1 MTFNNIFNSP
11 DEVVPPSSPGAGDRR
26 SGMVYLFDQHME
38 LAISA
43 AAATQRP
50 LLVTGPPGC
59 GKSSLARNTA
69 NRLQRRYLERTVNS
83 RTEIN
88 SLLWEVD
95 HLRRLQDAQAQTL
108 NEQLM
113 AYVRPAVLWKAMDTQ
128 SAEKPLSLL
137 DSQADTHAP
146 VAPPGPAVVLVDE
159 IDKAD
164 PDLPNNLLEVLGS
177 LRFEVADTGHHVT
190 CKDGIPLIIITS
202 NDERDL
208 PPAFVRR
215 CICLKLKQPDL
226 RQVALLHFPES
237 QQTIDA
243 ALELIPENQS
253 QSTRASEPSVA
264 EFLDLIQACSELA
277 IDPSSDAWKN
287 LADLCLLKGHTR
299 GASSRVPGTPSTA

>member
-1 MTFNNIFNSP
+1 MTFNNIFNKPDSAANQHSP
-11 DEVVPPSSPGAGDRR
+11 QGAGDRR

-69 NRLQRRYLERTVNS
+69 SRLQRRYLERTVNS
-83 RTEIN
+83 RTEVN
-88 SLLWEVD
+88 SLLWEID
-95 HLRRLQDAQAQTL
+95 HLQRLQDAQAQNL
-108 NEQLM
+108 NDQQL
-113 AYVRPAVLWKAMDTQ
+113 AYVRPAVIWKAMDTN
-128 SAEKPLSLL
+128 SAETPLALL
-137 DSQADTHAP
+137 EPGADAHDETQP
-146 VAPPGPAVVLVDE
+146 LNPAVVLVDE

-190 CKDGIPLIIITS
+190 CRDGIPLIIITS

-215 CICLKLKQPDL
+215 CICLKLEQPDL
-226 RQVALLHFPES
+226 RKVAFLHFPENQES
-237 QQTIDA
+237 IDA
-243 ALELIPENQS
+243 ALELIQS
-253 QSTRASEPSVA
+253 SRSLSDRAGGPSVA
-264 EFLDLIQACSELA
+264 EFLDLIQACNELGIA
-277 IDPSSDAWKN
+277 PCSDVWKN
-287 LADLCLLKGHTR
+287 LVDLCLLKGHTR
-299 GASSRVPGTPSTA
+299 GVSSRPPGNA